1 MKKIFT
7 TVFTICLSVGLFA
20 QTAGTL
26 TFTFTQVAHSPCYQ
40 SNYNVLAAWIETS
53 SGTFVKTKLR
63 YCCGGNT
70 LDHLPTWS
78 VNAGGTS
85 SNSSAANKTDAT
97 TGSTLHGFG
106 TKTFTWDGKNVNGT
120 SNGTLVADG
129 TYKVAIQ
136 ETWNHGGGNTV
147 TTYYTF
153 TKGPAADHQT
163 PATDANFS
171 TISLDWVPATTTGI
185 DEESENPQ
193 FNIYPNPSNGIFNL
207 ELFNVNTIKVLNTL
221 GSVVYQ
227 EKINTNETKSTIDLS
242 NLANGIYFIAV
253 LNDKGTLNKKVI
265 ISK

>member
-171 TISLDWVPATTTGI
+171 TISLDK
-185 DEESENPQ
+185 
-193 FNIYPNPSNGIFNL
+193 L
-207 ELFNVNTIKVLNTL
+207 MLRHLFLFVR
-221 GSVVYQ
+221 
-227 EKINTNETKSTIDLS
+227 IDLLIVIS
-242 NLANGIYFIAV
+242 FVPSAFLYQV
-253 LNDKGTLNKKVI
+253 LRLLKDPACDRQAF
-265 ISK
+265 